1 MVGGAWVSAGAV
13 ADRLGQFRALSRWL
27 GARGLSSPSWV
38 RSGRPLL
45 MAAQSSHEVRADL
58 TLKQILDMVVAI
70 AKIRGDPSY
79 LEPIL
84 DAAVNGPARAA

>member
-1 MVGGAWVSAGAV
+1 
-13 ADRLGQFRALSRWL
+13 
-27 GARGLSSPSWV
+27 
-38 RSGRPLL
+38 